1 MGDVAMTVPVIRA
14 LTAQH
19 QVRVTVVSRPFFEP
33 FFKDIKNVEFFGV
46 DLQNKHKGFSGLY
59 RLFKDLKAK
68 NIDYVADLHNV
79 LRSKVVGSFFKLS
92 GKKVVT
98 LDKGRQ
104 EKKALTRPENKVLQP
119 LKSMHERYANVFG
132 ELGFKVDLSNPKF
145 PEKKNLNEEAL
156 KKLGGFA
163 QKNIGIAPFAQYETK
178 TYPIDLMQQVI
189 DKLAQNPENKIF
201 LFGGKSDLP
210 NLEKLQNNHQNV
222 VITTGKLTFEQELQ
236 LISNLDVML
245 SMDSGNA
252 HIASMYGVKTVVL
265 FGATHPFLGFMPFGQ
280 PFENALL
287 PDLKKYPKLPTSV
300 YGNKIVDGYQ
310 DVMRTISPEAVV
322 AKI

>member
-1 MGDVAMTVPVIRA
+1 MKHILVIRLSAMGDVAMTVPVIRA

-33 FFKDIKNVEFFGV
+33 FFKDIQNVEFFGV

-145 PEKKNLNEEAL
+145 PE
-156 KKLGGFA
+156 
-163 QKNIGIAPFAQYETK
+163 
-178 TYPIDLMQQVI
+178 
-189 DKLAQNPENKIF
+189 
-201 LFGGKSDLP
+201 
-210 NLEKLQNNHQNV
+210 
-222 VITTGKLTFEQELQ
+222 
-236 LISNLDVML
+236 
-245 SMDSGNA
+245 
-252 HIASMYGVKTVVL
+252 
-265 FGATHPFLGFMPFGQ
+265 
-280 PFENALL
+280 
-287 PDLKKYPKLPTSV
+287 
-300 YGNKIVDGYQ
+300 
-310 DVMRTISPEAVV
+310 
-322 AKI
+322 